1 MVRNGALNTKP
12 LDEGADQTFDLV
24 QRQPEHGA

>member
-1 MVRNGALNTKP
+1 MVRNGALNTEP
-12 LDEGADQTFDLV
+12 LDEEADQTFDLV